1 MRTRIDKL
9 TNKETEAM
17 ADYAKKWIEIGLKT
31 GETDWDT
38 FNKYMSICYEKA
50 NLKYPSRVVRV
61 PSPFFGAHVA
71 SLAHEIWNKRY
82 RENKVSV
89 EASVGASVGASVE
102 ASVGASVRDSV
113 EALVEDLVEASVGAS
128 VRDSVRASV
137 EDLVVASVRAS
148 VGDSVVASV
157 GDSYEN
163 NIAKTIKLLAVEYGV
178 KTSWNYWLGGQF
190 WVGGYWYWGVAF
202 VNFFFDICKLKL
214 SKDIMERAKALRKV
228 SESVNYIWPNR
239 DFIIVCARPTEIH
252 RNIRGRLHNEN
263 GMAIKYPDGW
273 GLYLLNGVRFSEEL
287 YKKIVSKKMPFQDI
301 LAIKDIDQ
309 RTQAMKFGDIRQ
321 FLKHTNSS
329 LLNEVE
335 RFRTKYELW
344 KTPKEAGIFTIDA
357 YHIILKDPETGL
369 EYMTGVA
376 PEVGVKGSADECMQ
390 WKRGL
395 KNKEDWINGCYA

>member
-1 MRTRIDKL
+1 M
-9 TNKETEAM
+9 E
-17 ADYAKKWIEIGLKT
+17 
-31 GETDWDT
+31 
-38 FNKYMSICYEKA
+38 
-50 NLKYPSRVVRV
+50 
-61 PSPFFGAHVA
+61 
-71 SLAHEIWNKRY
+71 
-82 RENKVSV
+82 
-89 EASVGASVGASVE
+89 
-102 ASVGASVRDSV
+102 
-113 EALVEDLVEASVGAS
+113 
-128 VRDSVRASV
+128 
-137 EDLVVASVRAS
+137 
-148 VGDSVVASV
+148 
-157 GDSYEN
+157 DSYEN
-163 NIAKTIKLLAVEYGV
+163 NIVKTIKLLAVEYGV

-190 WVGGYWYWGVAF
+190 WVGGYWYWGIAF

-252 RNIRGRLHNEN
+252 RNTRGRLHNEN

-309 RTQAMKFGDIRQ
+309 RTQAMKFGDIRE

-329 LLNEVE
+329 LLSEVE

-344 KTPKEAGIFTIDA
+344 KTPKEAGIFQIDV

-376 PEVGVKGSADECMQ
+376 PEVGAKGNADECMA
-390 WKRGL
+390 WKRGTDI
-395 KNKEDWINGCYA
+395 KNWVEGVYA